1 MLFAKHLDQ
10 YSMEVNNVPMISN
23 SSRRTR
29 FLKHYYNKQHFW
41 NAASVARN
49 WSAVQLNKDY

>member
-1 MLFAKHLDQ
+1 
-10 YSMEVNNVPMISN
+10 MEVNNVPMISN
-23 SSRRTR
+23 SSQRTR

-49 WSAVQLNKDY
+49 WSDVQPNKDY